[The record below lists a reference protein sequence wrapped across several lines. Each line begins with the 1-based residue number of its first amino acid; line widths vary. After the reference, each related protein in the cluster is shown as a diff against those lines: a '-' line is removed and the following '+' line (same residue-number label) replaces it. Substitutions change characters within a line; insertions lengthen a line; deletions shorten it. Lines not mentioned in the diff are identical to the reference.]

1 MSSVAEIIQFN
12 RLRQDNER
20 KAGGIMNTTIYLRGK
35 AVRVELSA
43 AAERA
48 LAQRSVPLYVEVQL
62 IFGCMIA
69 KRVWFRDETVM
80 EAVPVI
86 PTLSVWFRP
95 ARYEKACS
103 FDDIDGGAVASDF
116 PLAVDRKLF
125 VPDALHID
133 HRAGKWVG
141 DFTYSMDA
149 FRAQKAVLDRA
160 RQE

>member
-1 MSSVAEIIQFN
+1 MYI
-12 RLRQDNER
+12 
-20 KAGGIMNTTIYLRGK
+20 TIYLHGK

-43 AAERA
+43 TAKRA
-48 LAQRSVPLYVEVQL
+48 LEQRNAPLCAEVQL

-69 KRVWFRDETVM
+69 KRVWFRDETVK

-86 PTLSVWFRP
+86 PELSVWFRP

-116 PLAVDRKLF
+116 PMSVDRKHF

-133 HRAGKWVG
+133 YRAGKWVG
-141 DFTYSMDA
+141 DFTYSIDA
-149 FRAQKAVLDRA
+149 FRAQNAVLDRA
-160 RQE
+160 RVE